1 MNPGLSRHYS
11 RRIGGIFAQ
20 FHEPKIQTHF
30 QSAQS
35 SQASQPSQDSQ
46 SPRPIKDP
54 AISSHRPE
62 SRKKKA
68 VSSISRDTNKIVIK
82 KLKTTKKTKKK
93 IALKKSINKKP
104 PRKQKPKQK
113 TKPKS
118 KQSKTNIFG

>member
-35 SQASQPSQDSQ
+35 SQALKPEDSQ

-54 AISSHRPE
+54 AISTHRPE

-82 KLKTTKKTKKK
+82 KLKTIKKTQKK

-104 PRKQKPKQK
+104 PKKQKPKQK
-113 TKPKS
+113 NKPKS
-118 KQSKTNIFG
+118 KQSKTNIFS